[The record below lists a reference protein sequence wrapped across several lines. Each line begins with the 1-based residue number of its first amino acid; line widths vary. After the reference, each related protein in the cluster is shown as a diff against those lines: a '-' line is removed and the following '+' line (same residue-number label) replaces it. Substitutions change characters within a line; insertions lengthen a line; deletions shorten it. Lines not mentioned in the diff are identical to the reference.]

1 MFEIETCADMIYSQ
15 DSCEVLVMTEQNEYF
30 EFMGSANEYDEID
43 FEGLGFGRARN
54 VALPP
59 MFCS

>member
-1 MFEIETCADMIYSQ
+1 MFEIETSTTMIYSEK
-15 DSCEVLVMTEQNEYF
+15 DCEILVMTEQNECF
-30 EFMGSANEYDEID
+30 EFMGSTDDYDEID
-43 FEGLGFGRARN
+43 FEGLGFGHARN